1 MHPKSPDERETLYG
15 LFCLFSLIGDE
26 LGQRLAAEH
35 SRARKSCQAKISIIH
50 ACGHP
55 ATSLRLWMPAP
66 PLVPRYLWQVAGKLL
81 YHNPRTPA
89 LSPADPLGHASR
101 QRNVRVRAG
110 PAAFSAFAIIWT
122 KYTIIWTK
130 YN

>member
-81 YHNPRTPA
+81 YHNPRTQA
-89 LSPADPLGHASR
+89 
-101 QRNVRVRAG
+101 V
-110 PAAFSAFAIIWT
+110 
-122 KYTIIWTK
+122 
-130 YN
+130 